1 MRGFHFFSKTKFAAQ
16 RTIHQNVNS
25 LFRKLVWWCPPLIK
39 SSCLFK
45 ACVCTNKK
53 LVKVEFINPPSN
65 RGVNNDNDIYTVIF
79 KWVLQGI
86 FINLIGRSSHLRW
99 SLKRGILKDFSKFTA
114 KHLCQ
119 SAFFKKVTDL
129 TAKFT
134 AKHLCQSAFFKKVTD
149 LRHFFIEH
157 LLNIYRTFIFLFFF
171 LWWLLL
177 NYQNYISKGLYSKEC
192 FILALMLT
200 KIMKRTFKINHLC
213 EKIIMKKNYTL
224 FIKNAEIVISALL
237 GNEMTG

>member
-1 MRGFHFFSKTKFAAQ
+1 M
-16 RTIHQNVNS
+16 
-25 LFRKLVWWCPPLIK
+25 
-39 SSCLFK
+39 
-45 ACVCTNKK
+45 
-53 LVKVEFINPPSN
+53 EFINPPSN

-79 KWVLQGI
+79 KRVLQGI

-99 SLKRGILKDFSKFTA
+99 SLKRGVLKDFSKFTA

-157 LLNIYRTFIFLFFF
+157 L
-171 LWWLLL
+171 WWLLL

-200 KIMKRTFKINHLC
+200 KIMKRTSKINHLC

-237 GNEMTG
+237 GNEMTE

>member
-129 TAKFT
+129 W
-134 AKHLCQSAFFKKVTD
+134 
-149 LRHFFIEH
+149 HFFIEH